1 MSLVLLWPLPSKWK
15 STFERRSL
23 ASFFPRSFPQRGT
36 SGVFYKDC
44 GEKIKAA
51 IKDPSS
57 ADKNLRYF
65 IKKSGFQILNIPS
78 LGARDVLVVPAK
90 QQVGLRNV
98 GRQLSIIGYKHGE
111 QLHRMKEHMFF
122 AQFTSIV
129 VVLKDVFMAQ
139 IQLQA

>member
-1 MSLVLLWPLPSKWK
+1 MVTKVEEHADLLV
-15 STFERRSL
+15 RR
-23 ASFFPRSFPQRGT
+23 T

-90 QQVGLRNV
+90 QQVARCDICQRANRKLVYTAPELYPVPVKSPWHHIGIDFV
-98 GRQLSIIGYKHGE
+98 GPILESISGNLYILTVG
-111 QLHRMKEHMFF
+111 
-122 AQFTSIV
+122 
-129 VVLKDVFMAQ
+129 
-139 IQLQA
+139 

>member
-23 ASFFPRSFPQRGT
+23 ASFFPRSFPQRRT

-111 QLHRMKEHMFF
+111 QLPQRNHYIETV
-122 AQFTSIV
+122 TSHHV
-129 VVLKDVFMAQ
+129 TLPVTQM
-139 IQLQA
+139 